1 MTLEQELKNLAAST
15 LGIDIDD
22 EIDEIAGVI
31 GPLVDELHA
40 FVQAKDVGTA
50 SILEYP
56 RLGYVRMAMW
66 PFKQVV
72 RRSSFKTRL
81 ALYDKYANALDEI
94 YKSSDSLEKYGVEWD
109 SRVGSVVRYFLG
121 QAQTLS
127 RDVLTPRERLHMAES
142 ENARLRKTVAAL
154 EDMLAEE
161 MSRVSGERSGKQ
173 HPAESPRAVESEP
186 VGPLPAV
193 LEQLEALGVV
203 KRNQAPLEVELPDG
217 SPERPSQ
224 QSNVFARAE
233 QSARDSLQTMTDDDR
248 DRLMATAIAAAGD
261 INLDEGGSRVE
272 ESPRDSVQAMTDDD
286 RDRLMARVMAVAK
299 DINLDVLTSP
309 PKPREPSTTRRLV
322 SLLKARRN
330 GEYIDELLTSRL
342 QSQTYAKVV
351 RQLRTEGTTLRTPE
365 ELLEQQ
371 VQEIRRGFAESGMSF
386 EELARKS
393 CVNPG
398 SLRKLLEGTPSTRV
412 RVGTLIRVIVALRIS
427 FTGLLWY
434 KETPAQLAG
443 AKRVH

>member
-1 MTLEQELKNLAAST
+1 MTLEQELKNLATST

-22 EIDEIAGVI
+22 EIDEIAGVL

-81 ALYDKYANALDEI
+81 ALYDKYARALDEF
-94 YKSSDSLEKYGVEWD
+94 YKSSDSLEKYGIEWD
-109 SRVGSVVRYFLG
+109 SRLGSVVRYFLG

-127 RDVLTPRERLHMAES
+127 QDVLTPRERLHMAES
-142 ENARLRKTVAAL
+142 ENARLRKTIDSL
-154 EDMLAEE
+154 KDMLAEE
-161 MSRVSGERSGKQ
+161 VSRLSGERSGKQ
-173 HPAESPRAVESEP
+173 DPAESPRSVESDL
-186 VGPLPAV
+186 VGPSPAV
-193 LEQLEALGVV
+193 LAQLEASGVV
-203 KRNQAPLEVELPDG
+203 KRNLVPLEVEAPDKSVVEPTV
-217 SPERPSQ
+217 SPREPSTSNLEASRSPDRPSQ
-224 QSNVFARAE
+224 QSNVFARVE
-233 QSARDSLQTMTDDDR
+233 QSARDSLQAMTDEDR
-248 DRLMATAIAAAGD
+248 DRLLAAA
-261 INLDEGGSRVE
+261 L
-272 ESPRDSVQAMTDDD
+272 A
-286 RDRLMARVMAVAK
+286 AR

-309 PKPREPSTTRRLV
+309 PKPRETSTTSRLL

-351 RQLRTEGTTLRTPE
+351 RQLRSEGTTLRTPE

-443 AKRVH
+443 TKRVH